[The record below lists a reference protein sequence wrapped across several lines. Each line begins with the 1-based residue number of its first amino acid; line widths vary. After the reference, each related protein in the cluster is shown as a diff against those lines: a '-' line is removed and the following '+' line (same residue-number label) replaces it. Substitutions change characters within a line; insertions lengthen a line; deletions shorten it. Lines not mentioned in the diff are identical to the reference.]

1 MSDAIKALLRQQLAK
16 FVPDPRTLRALEQA
30 LQVLE
35 EISPNVFVEIGN
47 AAASAQSSANQA
59 LGDIASVAQSALVQI
74 GATDDKA
81 TTALQQV
88 ANLAQIASV
97 NATASE
103 NKAVLALD
111 LVSKLQKEFATNGMT
126 AESRANQALGQIA
139 ALTQE
144 AAICC
149 SIATN
154 KAIQA
159 LQQIAALEQVAAI
172 NAVIADNHAK
182 QALQSL
188 EVFKQSSDV
197 NAIATEAKANQALES
212 LNNIQQL
219 TAVNNSA
226 TEAKANQALES
237 INNIQQLASI
247 NNAAIEAKANQ
258 ALSLLKEIS
267 QSLQLLALAPPVKP
281 AKRARYG
288 QFYDTTVQT
297 AAAIN
302 TAYAIT
308 FNTTD
313 ISYGVYLGSP
323 TSRVYIDTESL
334 YNFQFSIE
342 LDKTS
347 GGTGAFY
354 VWPRINGVDVADS
367 CSQFHVQGNNAEVF
381 VAANFFFRLKA
392 GDYVEIMWAVTDTS
406 VQLQYFAASA
416 FAPAIPSIILTVSNN
431 VEGAP

>member
-197 NAIATEAKANQALES
+197 NAIATEAKANQAL
-212 LNNIQQL
+212 
-219 TAVNNSA
+219 
-226 TEAKANQALES
+226 
-237 INNIQQLASI
+237 
-247 NNAAIEAKANQ
+247 
-258 ALSLLKEIS
+258 SLLKEIS

>member
-219 TAVNNSA
+219 
-226 TEAKANQALES
+226 
-237 INNIQQLASI
+237 ASI